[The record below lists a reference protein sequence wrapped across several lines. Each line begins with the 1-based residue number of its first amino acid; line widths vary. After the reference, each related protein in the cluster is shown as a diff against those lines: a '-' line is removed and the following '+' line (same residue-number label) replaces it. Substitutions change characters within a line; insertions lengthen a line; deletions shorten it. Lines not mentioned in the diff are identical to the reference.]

1 MRCHLTL
8 KTLIYIIH
16 MTERKEYQMCK
27 RSLGKKKLCVS
38 IFQDVLGDMLD
49 CHICYPI
56 NFHKQCK
63 IYEFFSF
70 LHV

>member
-27 RSLGKKKLCVS
+27 RSLGKKKTLCVNFS
-38 IFQDVLGDMLD
+38 GCVRRHARLSHML
-49 CHICYPI
+49 P
-56 NFHKQCK
+56 N
-63 IYEFFSF
+63 
-70 LHV
+70 